1 MLSLRGISRACVKSR
16 NERLPDSDRRSLET
30 HHPTVLHALLDNLP
44 KIIEMG
50 ITWVTF
56 SSISFVLSYN
66 PKEQPTFKPYGS
78 DADLGLVEVFGLQTE
93 RIHVSLRSTPR
104 WILRQKRRMRIDL
117 DGRVLL

>member
-1 MLSLRGISRACVKSR
+1 MSAGEVNIHSIPRSKVADAFGHDPAPQSQENTAVKINAHSAFLTEDPSRA
-16 NERLPDSDRRSLET
+16 
-30 HHPTVLHALLDNLP
+30 
-44 KIIEMG
+44 
-50 ITWVTF
+50 
-56 SSISFVLSYN
+56 
-66 PKEQPTFKPYGS
+66 FKPYGS